1 MSSERRRH
9 PRIEVDAPVRVH
21 SGAAVIEGRLRDLSM
36 DATLIEAARTCPIG
50 TAVDL
55 ELTLPDD
62 DVELRLTGQVIR
74 LADDGDQ
81 PQMAVLFSDLP
92 PTAATR
98 IDLFLARQ
106 STL

>member
-1 MSSERRRH
+1 
-9 PRIEVDAPVRVH
+9 
-21 SGAAVIEGRLRDLSM
+21 
-36 DATLIEAARTCPIG
+36 
-50 TAVDL
+50 
-55 ELTLPDD
+55 LPDD

-74 LADDGDQ
+74 LAEDAGQ

-106 STL
+106 SEP

>member
-9 PRIEVDAPVRVH
+9 PRIEVDAPVRVLS
-21 SGAAVIEGRLRDLSM
+21 SGAVIAGRLRDLSV
-36 DATLIEAARTCPIG
+36 DATLVEAPLVWPIG
-50 TAVDL
+50 SEVTL

-62 DVELRLTGQVIR
+62 DVELRLSGQVIR
-74 LADDGDQ
+74 LGEDAGQ

-106 STL
+106 PEA